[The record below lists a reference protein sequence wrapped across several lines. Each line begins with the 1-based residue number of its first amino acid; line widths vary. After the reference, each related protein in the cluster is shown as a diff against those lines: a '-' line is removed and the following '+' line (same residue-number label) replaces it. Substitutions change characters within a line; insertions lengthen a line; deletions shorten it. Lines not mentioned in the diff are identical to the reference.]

1 MSDDI
6 RQLSDAALDILFRKA
21 RSYDAFTPD
30 AVTDEQLRAIHDI
43 MRHGPTTSNSQP
55 QRIVFLR
62 SAEAKQRLAPALSNA
77 NRAKTLAA
85 PVVAIFAYD
94 LNFPDHLDRFYHV
107 AGARHW
113 YVSTA
118 ELRES
123 TAFRNATLQAAY
135 FMLAARALGLDC
147 GPMSGFD
154 NAKVD
159 AAFFPDG
166 QWKSNF
172 LCNLG
177 KGDASKLPP
186 VNPRFGFDEVCKIL

>member
-1 MSDDI
+1 MAERI
-6 RQLSDAALDILFRKA
+6 SDAALDTLFRKA
-21 RSYDAFTPD
+21 RSYGAFADEP
-30 AVTDEQLRAIHDI
+30 VTDAQLRAIYEI
-43 MRHGPTTSNSQP
+43 MKHGPTTANSQP

-107 AGARHW
+107 AGAKHW

-159 AAFFPDG
+159 AEFFPDG
-166 QWKSNF
+166 QLKSNF

-177 KGDASKLPP
+177 KGDPSKLPP
-186 VNPRFGFDEVCKIL
+186 VNPRFGFDEVCRII

>member
-6 RQLSDAALDILFRKA
+6 RRLSDAALDILFRKA

-30 AVTDEQLRAIHDI
+30 AVTDEQLRAIHEI
-43 MRHGPTTSNSQP
+43 MKHGPTTSNSQP

-77 NRAKTLAA
+77 NRGKTLAA

-107 AGARHW
+107 AGAKHW
-113 YVSTA
+113 YVSTP

-135 FMLAARALGLDC
+135 FMLAARAIGLDS
-147 GPMSGFD
+147 GPMSGVD

-159 AAFFPDG
+159 AEFFPDR

-186 VNPRFGFDEVCKIL
+186 VNPRFGFNEVCKVI

>member
-1 MSDDI
+1 MGE
-6 RQLSDAALDILFRKA
+6 QVPDAALDTLFRKA
-21 RSYDAFTPD
+21 RSYGVFSDAPVSD
-30 AVTDEQLRAIHDI
+30 AQLHAIYEI
-43 MRHGPTTSNSQP
+43 MKHGPTTANSQP

-62 SAEAKQRLAPALSNA
+62 TPEAKQRLAPALSKT
-77 NRAKTLAA
+77 NRDKTLAA

-94 LNFPDHLDRFYHV
+94 LKFSAHLDRFYHV
-107 AGARHW
+107 AGAKNW
-113 YVSTA
+113 YTTSA
-118 ELRES
+118 ELNES

-135 FMLAARALGLDC
+135 FIIAARAVGLDC

-159 AAFFPDG
+159 AEFFPDG
-166 QWKSNF
+166 QFKSNF

-186 VNPRFGFDEVCKIL
+186 VNPRFAFDEVCKVM